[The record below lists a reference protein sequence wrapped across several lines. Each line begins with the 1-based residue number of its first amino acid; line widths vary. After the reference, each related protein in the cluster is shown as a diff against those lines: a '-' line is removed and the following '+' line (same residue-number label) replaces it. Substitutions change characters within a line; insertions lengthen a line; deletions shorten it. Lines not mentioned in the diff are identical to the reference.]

1 MAKELRFSFDG
12 KDYTLAFTRNTVKM
26 MEANGFN
33 AEELKS
39 KPNLNIERLFAGA
52 FLANHKHIQQN
63 VIDKIFQK
71 LPDKEKLLA
80 KLIEM
85 YNEPV
90 EALFAEPDEG
100 NAVSWT
106 ATF

>member
-1 MAKELRFSFDG
+1 MAKQIVFDFEG
-12 KDYTLAFTRNTVKM
+12 KEYTLAYTRNTVKL

-33 AEELKS
+33 AEELKA
-39 KPNLNIERLFAGA
+39 KPNLNVEALFNGA
-52 FLANHKHIQQN
+52 FLAHHKHTN
-63 VIDKIFQK
+63 AETKERIFRV
-71 LPDKEKLLA
+71 LPNKDELLA
-80 KLIEM
+80 KLVEM
-85 YNEPV
+85 YNEPM

>member
-1 MAKELRFSFDG
+1 MAKQIVFTHEG
-12 KDYTLAFTRNTVKM
+12 KEYTLAFTRSTVKI

-33 AEELKS
+33 AEELRA
-39 KPNLNIERLFAGA
+39 KPNLNIEKLFAGA
-52 FLANHKHIQQN
+52 FLANHNRVKQD
-63 VIDKIFQK
+63 VINRIFAS
-71 LPDKEKLLA
+71 LPNKDELLA
-80 KLIEM
+80 KLVEM
-85 YNEPV
+85 YNEPM

>member
-1 MAKELRFSFDG
+1 MAKQIIFTHEG
-12 KDYTLAFTRNTVKM
+12 KEYTLAFTRNTVKL

-33 AEELKS
+33 AEELRA
-39 KPNLNIERLFAGA
+39 KPNLNIEKLFAGA
-52 FLANHKHIQQN
+52 FLAHHKYVKQD
-63 VIDKIFQK
+63 VIDRIFASLPNKDELLRK
-71 LPDKEKLLA
+71 LV
-80 KLIEM
+80 EM
-85 YNEPV
+85 YSEPM

>member
-1 MAKELRFSFDG
+1 MAKQLVFTCDG
-12 KDYTLAFTRNTVKM
+12 KEYTLAFTRNTVKL

-33 AEELKS
+33 VDELRA
-39 KPNLNIERLFAGA
+39 KPNTQVEKLFAGA
-52 FLANHKHIQQN
+52 FLAHHKHTKPD
-63 VIDKIFQK
+63 VIDGIFKKMGNKDELLVK
-71 LPDKEKLLA
+71 LV
-80 KLIEM
+80 EM
-85 YNEPV
+85 YNEPL